1 MIRLVFAAF
10 LSIALA
16 GIAHA
21 DTRSVYTIRDIPVDE
36 RAGSVI
42 EARQN
47 ALASARLVGA
57 RRMIEKITLAEDRA
71 AAGGIS
77 IDYPLA
83 QRFAVAVDVQ
93 EETRGGDRYRGV
105 LSAVYNPREVR
116 AWLAESGIPYID
128 TQAPRAL
135 LIPVAAEADAY
146 AWASALAGE
155 NTYAMAPTVT
165 SRRGGYNAGATWIDL
180 EEEAVQLDA
189 RRGILAE
196 LVGAPGNHGVRLT
209 LVTQAGNQ
217 PIGTT
222 GRVATLA
229 EAVAALHG
237 MLDRVWK
244 QNSIVRGD
252 QRRMVE
258 ASVLYTSIAEWNTLR
273 GALARSPLVSQFQT
287 RALARDGALVQFTYA
302 GDEAQLAQDLRQRGL
317 AIDTDPAGWILTSAI
332 TPVR

>member
-1 MIRLVFAAF
+1 MIRLVFAAV
-10 LSIALA
+10 LAIALA

-36 RAGSVI
+36 RAASVI

-47 ALASARLVGA
+47 ALAAARLAGA

-77 IDYPLA
+77 IDYALA

-93 EETRGGDRYRGV
+93 EETRGGGRYRGV

-116 AWLAESGIPYID
+116 AWLAERAIPYID

-135 LIPVAAEADAY
+135 LVPLASEADAY

-155 NTYAMAPTVT
+155 NIYAMAPTVT
-165 SRRGGYNAGATWIDL
+165 SRRGGYSAGATWLDL
-180 EEEAVQLDA
+180 EEEAGQLDA

-196 LVGAPGNHGVRLT
+196 LVGSAGNYAVRLT
-209 LVTQAGNQ
+209 LVTRAGNQ

-222 GRVATLA
+222 GRVATLG
-229 EAVAALHG
+229 EAKAALHG
-237 MLDRVWK
+237 TLDLAWK
-244 QNSIVRGD
+244 QNSIVRGNE
-252 QRRMVE
+252 RRIVE
-258 ASVLYTSIAEWNTLR
+258 ASVLYTSISEWNTLR
-273 GALARSPLVSQFQT
+273 GALARSPLVSEFQT
-287 RALARDGALVQFTYA
+287 RAIARDGALVQFTYA
-302 GDEAQLAQDLRQRGL
+302 GDEAQLARDLRQRGL
-317 AIDTDPAGWILTSAI
+317 AIDTDPAGWILTSAV